1 MSIETIATKF
11 IAKNAKTLYEASKT
25 GKQLVTKTN
34 FNKIA
39 TKSLIQPQNS
49 AVRKTIMGADKL
61 LKTGLK
67 LQGEVPVDEFL
78 KRIPAA
84 QRKAVTELLG
94 NPETVQFTAKHN
106 KKGGFSILGFLAKK
120 GNKTVGK
127 GALSVT
133 NFGEQNAVMKY
144 RVSTGVRG
152 KNLQANGFVDC
163 AQTATPQDIS
173 IVPSFIKKML
183 GVDAKLGK
191 AAGSHIQVSPTKAAK
206 LLPEGKLNNIMN
218 RNTTANQG
226 MIDKVLDTA
235 RRTIGNLY

>member
-1 MSIETIATKF
+1 MGIERTATNF
-11 IAKNAKTLYEASKT
+11 VAKNVKALYEVSKT

-39 TKSLIQPQNS
+39 AKRLIQPDT

-61 LKTGLK
+61 LKTGLR

-84 QRKAVTELLG
+84 QRKAVTEILG

-120 GNKTVGK
+120 GDKTVGK

-133 NFGEQNAVMKY
+133 NFGEPNAVMKY
-144 RVSTGVRG
+144 RVSTGARG
-152 KNLQANGFVDC
+152 KNLQANGFIDC
-163 AQTATPQDIS
+163 AQTATPQDVS

-183 GVDAKLGK
+183 GVDAQLGK
-191 AAGSHIQVSPTKAAK
+191 AAGSHIKVDPAKAVK

-218 RNTTANQG
+218 KNTTANQSR
-226 MIDKVLDTA
+226 IDKLLDTA
-235 RRTIGNLY
+235 RRCIGNLY